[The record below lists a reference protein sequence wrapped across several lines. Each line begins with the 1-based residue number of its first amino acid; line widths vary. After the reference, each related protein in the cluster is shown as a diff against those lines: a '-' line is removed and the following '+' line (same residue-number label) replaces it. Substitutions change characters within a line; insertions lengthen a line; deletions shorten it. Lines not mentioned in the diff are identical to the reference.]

1 VQKLF
6 LKIKRVFFRVITD
19 VLPRFLMNHSV
30 YLSNAE

>member
-1 VQKLF
+1 
-6 LKIKRVFFRVITD
+6 VITD